1 MPAGFKIRVLIS
13 LVALACG
20 SAFGATVTYDFSG
33 VVGLSSI
40 PDIRPGAAVQF
51 SLAYDETWPS
61 LGMPH
66 LNAVE
71 FQIPLDPSVVVG
83 TISGMRFQAQT
94 GGRAILVLNASVGEP
109 LFTCQSCDL
118 LQMLVGFDAHQAVI
132 SFVDVDRSNGLTL
145 ALPNPLPVTGWEFI
159 DFQFFNADT
168 SQFADALVHVV
179 PEASSWWLVFAPLFI
194 ALVTFRRRCYLRAG
208 QRRSARRSAG

>member
-1 MPAGFKIRVLIS
+1 MPTGFKIRALIF

-40 PDIRPGAAVQF
+40 PDIRPGAAVPF
-51 SLAYDETWPS
+51 SLAYDATWPG
-61 LGMPH
+61 LGMPD

-118 LQMLVGFDAHQAVI
+118 LQMLAGFDTHQAVI
-132 SFVDVDRSNGLTL
+132 SFVDVDRSNGLT
-145 ALPNPLPVTGWEFI
+145 NPRPTESVASYGLGIHRFPV
-159 DFQFFNADT
+159 FQRGHIP
-168 SQFADALVHVV
+168 V
-179 PEASSWWLVFAPLFI
+179 
-194 ALVTFRRRCYLRAG
+194 R
-208 QRRSARRSAG
+208 